1 MDDCEAHVPVD
12 DDTAGATE
20 GLDDCDGVD
29 VEDCDGNEVD
39 DCDADGPHAGL
50 AAAGLAA
57 TTLAAAGLAEAGCEK
72 RHFAPKRQL
81 PVEVQSLQGPV
92 EAGRDMIKDEQ
103 KKTRLIE
110 TID

>member
-12 DDTAGATE
+12 DDADGATE

-29 VEDCDGNEVD
+29 VEDCDVNEVD

-50 AAAGLAA
+50 AAAGLAAVAGLAA

-92 EAGRDMIKDEQ
+92 EAGRDMIKD
-103 KKTRLIE
+103 
-110 TID
+110 D